1 MSKQKAR
8 KTSKKKE
15 AAELRD
21 FRNRRGSRSVNVTV
35 LKVCTHDQAR
45 SRWQCPFILQVAMRA
60 ETFGIVSNIY
70 TWHGVSWTWFDI
82 WNFRKS
88 WQILNLESWIL
99 SPDFWTFKVLR
110 SFKGFWLLKISLS
123 IESLEKLRRF
133 QSHKNLIGRGQGFE
147 SQDFR
152 HFQNFEDTS
161 VMLKNSNSRSKP
173 YTFKTYTNSRFNTYQ
188 DSGILNIESGSSSY
202 DIEKLGIPFRNWNLN
217 KIGIINCKIL
227 LSNSIKRTGKVTMR
241 RISLMIRIII
251 CDS

>member
-1 MSKQKAR
+1 MSFHTASSDAR
-8 KTSKKKE
+8 W
-15 AAELRD
+15 
-21 FRNRRGSRSVNVTV
+21 N
-35 LKVCTHDQAR
+35 
-45 SRWQCPFILQVAMRA
+45 
-60 ETFGIVSNIY
+60 
-70 TWHGVSWTWFDI
+70 I
-82 WNFRKS
+82 WNRIKHLYVTWSFMNMIRYLKLS
-88 WQILNLESWIL
+88 KVLANLESWIL
-99 SPDFWTFKVLR
+99 SPDFWTFKVFR
-110 SFKGFWLLKISLS
+110 SFKGFWLFKISLS

-133 QSHKNLIGRGQGFE
+133 QSHKNLMGRCQGFE
-147 SQDFR
+147 SQDFQ

-161 VMLKNSNSRSKP
+161 VMSKNFNSRSKP

-202 DIEKLGIPFRNWNLN
+202 NIEKLGIPFRNWNLN